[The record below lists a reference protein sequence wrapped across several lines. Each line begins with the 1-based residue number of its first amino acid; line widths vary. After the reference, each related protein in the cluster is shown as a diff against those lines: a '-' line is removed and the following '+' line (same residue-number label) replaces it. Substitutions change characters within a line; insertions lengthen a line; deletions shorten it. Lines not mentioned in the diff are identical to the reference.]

1 MMSSLR
7 VVVHVA
13 DRGVLCVQGDQQ
25 EVDGREGT
33 YGQYPNVIFSYI
45 AMNID

>member
-1 MMSSLR
+1 M
-7 VVVHVA
+7 VHVV

-33 YGQYPNVIFSYI
+33 YGQYPIVLSGYI
-45 AMNID
+45 AVNINQLQSLA